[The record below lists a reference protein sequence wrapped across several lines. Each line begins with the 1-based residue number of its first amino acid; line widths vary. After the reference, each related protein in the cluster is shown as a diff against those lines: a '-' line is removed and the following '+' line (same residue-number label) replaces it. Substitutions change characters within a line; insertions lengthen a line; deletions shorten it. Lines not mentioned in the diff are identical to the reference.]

1 MVSPPSHSAILRAV
15 MPEDSDFLCGGWI
28 WDAVL
33 RELRFHARTRKGWK
47 DEPEQVERLR
57 TVSSVTWHRWS
68 QAPMQTATG
77 QAMSSNMSR
86 IVVAYEGGGD
96 LTINETDR
104 ACAEKLAG
112 AIAEAYGLEVVA
124 EGAPGGRQPGNLPSR
139 DEMGRLVTRSGK
151 VEVTLD
157 ETTREIVETR
167 RRFPF
172 GKSRR
177 SVSFAEV
184 RRLELTLEVQGSLE
198 TFTLWAL
205 LGPEEEPGTGPSGR
219 LAIASY
225 QGYEGWA
232 DPEEWR
238 EFAREMGRSLRVEVT
253 GADA

>member
-1 MVSPPSHSAILRAV
+1 

-28 WDAVL
+28 WDPVL

-47 DEPEQVERLR
+47 DEPEHVERLQ
-57 TVSSVTWHRWS
+57 TVRSVTWHRWS

-77 QAMSSNMSR
+77 EAMSSSMSR
-86 IVVAYEGGGD
+86 IVMAYEGGGD
-96 LTINETDR
+96 LTINETDL

-151 VEVTLD
+151 VEVTFD

-172 GKSRR
+172 GQSRR
-177 SVSFAEV
+177 SVSFSEA
-184 RRLELTLEVQGSLE
+184 RRLELMYEVQGPTE

-205 LGPEEEPGTGPSGR
+205 VGLEEER

-238 EFAREMGRSLRVEVT
+238 EFAQELGRSLGVDVT